1 MRSRI
6 DTFLQY
12 WLTMR
17 TRDEVL
23 ADDVFRTFTEY
34 AADRMSAPAAAEGF
48 LAALLRD
55 AEKFRSMAD
64 NPADTEVGRFYQ
76 RVVQEFEMAATM
88 PLLMWIISDNH
99 NVPDAQVQQAL
110 SALKSWVIRRTL
122 LRRTMKDVNK
132 TMVSILGMLDES
144 STDTVGSIV
153 AGFLAVQK
161 SEARRWPTDEEMVA
175 EVPNLRM
182 YGNPAGTP
190 SSGA

>member
-1 MRSRI
+1 
-6 DTFLQY
+6 
-12 WLTMR
+12 
-17 TRDEVL
+17 
-23 ADDVFRTFTEY
+23 
-34 AADRMSAPAAAEGF
+34 
-48 LAALLRD
+48 
-55 AEKFRSMAD
+55 
-64 NPADTEVGRFYQ
+64 
-76 RVVQEFEMAATM
+76 MAATM

-110 SALKSWVIRRTL
+110 SALESWVIRRTL
-122 LRRTMKDVNK
+122 LRRNMKDVNK

-144 STDTVGSIV
+144 STDTIGSIV